1 MGEGGC
7 RHENVAGAR
16 FCATCG
22 VALGANC
29 PHCGAATSGGAAF
42 CTSCGARVSAP
53 GPSAEVH
60 GISARVESAP
70 RGSSRAPAVFELEGE
85 RRRVTVMF
93 CDLANSTPISG
104 RLDPETFSELID
116 TFYQVCGEA
125 ISRRNGFVA
134 EYLGDGVLALFG
146 YPEAGETS
154 ARDAIATGLDIQVA
168 LRDLDSRGGISGE
181 NVSAR
186 IGIHSGLV
194 VLKEV
199 RAPGRRETHVFG
211 DVVNIAARVQ
221 AAGDAGQIVLTS
233 EVANRVGAEFT
244 LEALGARPL
253 KGVSAPVALYGVLGT
268 AGASSGAGLNSGRFF
283 GRHGELT
290 LLSSRWRAA
299 LGSEG
304 QTVLVIGEP
313 GIGKSALV
321 QQLRPQIEPE
331 GAWIEVAAS
340 RLERMQPFAL
350 LKQLLRRRFAW
361 PTEQS
366 VEDRIADVESSLA
379 QVEDS
384 PDEGVQLV
392 CGLLGIDLG
401 DRYPPLLASPDEAR
415 RRLIAWMVR
424 WLKSVASSQPCA
436 VIVEDLQWA
445 DPSSLE
451 VLLTSIDEITT
462 VPCLV
467 LLTARPD
474 FVPAWPTRD
483 RHTQIILTRLE
494 PDETREII
502 RDRMGPIDPADDMI
516 EALIERSDGV
526 PLFAE
531 ELARTVS
538 ERVADALGSEIPVS
552 LYDSLM
558 ARLDRLGVTK
568 ATAQVASVIG
578 REFSF
583 DLLRELSGQEPD
595 DLVADLERLVTADL
609 VRPHGSG
616 PASYQFKHTLVQQ
629 AAYDSMLRRRRTRLH
644 AEIAKTLASQAEQG
658 ETVAPELLAHHWSEA
673 GDPRQ
678 AIAAWVKAAQQAAAR
693 SAYAETCTHYELAL
707 ALHGQILDEPEPDR
721 IQRELELQLG
731 LTDALQMARGFGAPE
746 TMAAA
751 DRAKKLGE
759 LLGDSRVRMRTLYNL
774 WGSAISSGAA
784 MTSQTL
790 ADELLA
796 VAVELAD
803 EQSLCE
809 AHIAQASSL
818 YNRSHFAEALEH
830 AHFVTSRPT
839 ADLDAVLP
847 ASGVIQA
854 CLYGGVAAAALAF
867 IGEAK
872 DYLAEIDRALHRS
885 DADVLAPVLAPLSSS
900 VIAVW
905 MRDFDVV
912 HRTCDELETI
922 GRQLDSDILIGW
934 SEIYGGWAQAMV
946 GDAQSGVERTSRGVA
961 KHVAANQRLGL
972 NHSLGLLAE
981 AQAAAGRTH
990 DALAT
995 VADALQLRDLAFQR
1009 QHTCELLRIRA
1020 VLHDAMGKEE
1030 LARDDFTQA
1039 LGMASDM
1046 GAGLL
1051 ELRTAVGM
1059 AESLSRRGERT
1070 EAHRRLTPILER
1082 HHEDSWDIR
1091 IGRELLNSLTAE
1103 P

>member
-1 MGEGGC
+1 MGERGC

-22 VALGANC
+22 VALGPPC
-29 PHCGAATSGGAAF
+29 PRCGAALSGAAAF

-53 GPSAEVH
+53 GPGAEAH
-60 GISARVESAP
+60 GISARVGSAP
-70 RGSSRAPAVFELEGE
+70 RGESRTHPDLELEGE

-93 CDLANSTPISG
+93 CDLANSTQIG
-104 RLDPETFSELID
+104 GHLDPETFSELVD
-116 TFYQVCGEA
+116 TFYHVCGEA

-134 EYLGDGVLALFG
+134 NYLGDGLLALFG

-154 ARDAIATGLDIQVA
+154 ARDAIATGLDIQA
-168 LRDLDSRGGISGE
+168 TLRDFNSRGGISGE
-181 NVSAR
+181 DVSAR

-194 VLKEV
+194 VVTEV
-199 RAPGRRETHVFG
+199 GAPERRETHVLG
-211 DVVNIAARVQ
+211 DVVNITARVQ
-221 AAGDAGQIVLTS
+221 AAADAGQIVLTS
-233 EVANRVGAEFT
+233 EVVNRVGAEFT

-253 KGVSAPVALYGVLGT
+253 KGVDAPVALYGVLGT
-268 AGASSGAGLNSGRFF
+268 AGAASGAALTSGRFF
-283 GRHGELT
+283 GRHAELA
-290 LLSSRWRAA
+290 LLSSRWRTA
-299 LGSEG
+299 LGGEG

-321 QQLRPQIEPE
+321 QQLRPQIEAE
-331 GAWIEVAAS
+331 GVWMEVAAS
-340 RLERMQPFAL
+340 RLERTQPFAL
-350 LKQLLRRRFAW
+350 LKQLLQRQFAW
-361 PTEQS
+361 PPEQS
-366 VEDRIADVESSLA
+366 VEDRIAEVESSLA
-379 QVEDS
+379 QVQDS

-392 CGLLGIDLG
+392 CGLLGIDLSG
-401 DRYPPLLASPDEAR
+401 RYPPLLASPDEAR
-415 RRLIAWMVR
+415 RRLKTWIVR

-436 VIVEDLQWA
+436 AIVEDLQWA

-451 VLLTSIDEITT
+451 ILLATIDEITT

-467 LLTARPD
+467 LLTARTD
-474 FVPAWPTRD
+474 FVREWPTSD
-483 RHTQIILTRLE
+483 WHTQISLTRLE
-494 PDETREII
+494 PEETREII
-502 RDRMGPIDPADDMI
+502 RDRMGPVDPADDMI
-516 EALIERSDGV
+516 EALVQRSDGV

-558 ARLDRLGVTK
+558 ARLDRLGETK

-583 DLLRELSGQEPD
+583 DLLRQLSGQEPD
-595 DLVADLERLVTADL
+595 DLAAALERLVTADL

-616 PASYQFKHTLVQQ
+616 SYQFKHTLVQR

-644 AEIAKTLASQAEQG
+644 AQIAMTLASQAEQG
-658 ETVAPELLAHHWSEA
+658 EAVAPELLAHHWSEA
-673 GDPRQ
+673 GDPRH
-678 AIAAWVKAAQQAAAR
+678 ATAAWVTAAQQAAAR
-693 SAYAETCTHYELAL
+693 SAYAEVCADYERAL
-707 ALHGQILDEPEPDR
+707 ALHGQILDEPEPER

-731 LTDALQMARGFGAPE
+731 LTDALQMVRGFGAPE
-746 TMAAA
+746 TLAAA
-751 DRAKKLGE
+751 DRARKLGE
-759 LLGDSRVRMRTLYNL
+759 LIGDPRVRMRTLFNL
-774 WGSAISSGAA
+774 WGSAISSGAV
-784 MTSQTL
+784 MNSQTL
-790 ADELLA
+790 ADELLG

-818 YNRSHFAEALEH
+818 YNRSHLAEALEH
-830 AHFVTSRPT
+830 AHFVTSRPP

-854 CLYGGVAAAALAF
+854 CLYGGAAATALAF

-872 DYLAEIDRALHRS
+872 GFLAAIDRALHRS

-905 MRDFDVV
+905 MRDFHVV
-912 HRTCDELETI
+912 QRACDELETI
-922 GRQLDSDILIGW
+922 GRQLDADILIGW
-934 SEIYGGWAQAMV
+934 SEIYGGWAQAMA

-961 KHVAANQRLGL
+961 KHVAVNQRLGM

-981 AQAAAGRTH
+981 AQAAAGRTS

-995 VADALQLRDLAFQR
+995 VADALQLRDLAVQR

-1020 VLHDAMGKEE
+1020 VLHDIVGKEE
-1030 LARDDFTQA
+1030 LARDDFIAA
-1039 LGMASDM
+1039 LDMASDM
-1046 GAGLL
+1046 GAALL
-1051 ELRTAVGM
+1051 ELRTAVSM
-1059 AESLSRRGERT
+1059 AESLFRHGEWT
-1070 EAHRRLTPILER
+1070 EAHRLLAPILER

-1091 IGRELLNSLTAE
+1091 IGRELLDSLNAQ

>member
-1 MGEGGC
+1 
-7 RHENVAGAR
+7 
-16 FCATCG
+16 
-22 VALGANC
+22 
-29 PHCGAATSGGAAF
+29 
-42 CTSCGARVSAP
+42 
-53 GPSAEVH
+53 
-60 GISARVESAP
+60 
-70 RGSSRAPAVFELEGE
+70 
-85 RRRVTVMF
+85 MF
-93 CDLANSTPISG
+93 CDLADSTQISG
-104 RLDPETFSELID
+104 RLDPETFSELVD

-134 EYLGDGVLALFG
+134 NYLGDGLLALFG

-154 ARDAIATGLDIQVA
+154 AQDAIATGLDIQVA

-181 NVSAR
+181 DVSAR

-194 VLKEV
+194 VVKEV
-199 RAPGRRETHVFG
+199 GAPGRRETHVLG
-211 DVVNIAARVQ
+211 DVVNITARVQ
-221 AAGDAGQIVLTS
+221 TAANAGQIVLTS

-253 KGVSAPVALYGVLGT
+253 KGVDAPVALYGVLGT
-268 AGASSGAGLNSGRFF
+268 AGASSGADLNSGRFF
-283 GRHGELT
+283 GRQGELT
-290 LLSSRWRAA
+290 LLSSRWRTA
-299 LGSEG
+299 LGGDG

-321 QQLRPQIEPE
+321 QQLRPQIEPD
-331 GAWIEVAAS
+331 GAWIEAAAS

-350 LKQLLRRRFAW
+350 LKQLLQRQFAW

-366 VEDRIADVESSLA
+366 VEDRIAAVESSLA

-392 CGLLGIDLG
+392 CGLLGIDLSG
-401 DRYPPLLASPDEAR
+401 RYPPLLASPDEAR
-415 RRLIAWMVR
+415 RRLMAWMVR
-424 WLKSVASSQPCA
+424 WLKSMASSQPCA
-436 VIVEDLQWA
+436 LIVEDLHWA

-451 VLLTSIDEITT
+451 VLLATIDEITT

-467 LLTARPD
+467 LLTARTD

-483 RHTQIILTRLE
+483 WHTQIILTRLE
-494 PDETREII
+494 PEETRGII

-516 EALIERSDGV
+516 EALVQRSDGV

-583 DLLRELSGQEPD
+583 DLLRELSSQEPD
-595 DLVADLERLVTADL
+595 DLAAALERLVTADL
-609 VRPHGSG
+609 VRPHGS
-616 PASYQFKHTLVQQ
+616 ASYQFKHTLVQQ

-644 AEIAKTLASQAEQG
+644 AEIAKTLASQAQEG

-678 AIAAWVKAAQQAAAR
+678 AIAAWVTAAQQAATR
-693 SAYAETCTHYELAL
+693 SAYAETCTHYERAL
-707 ALHGQILDEPEPDR
+707 ALHGQILDEPEPER

-751 DRAKKLGE
+751 DRAKKLAE

-796 VAVELAD
+796 VAVDLAD

-818 YNRSHFAEALEH
+818 YNRSHFTEALEH

-839 ADLDAVLP
+839 ADLDSVLP

-872 DYLAEIDRALHRS
+872 NYLAEIDRALHRS

-922 GRQLDSDILIGW
+922 GKQLDSDILIGW

-981 AQAAAGRTH
+981 AQAAAGRTN

-1030 LARDDFTQA
+1030 LARDDFIQA
-1039 LGMASDM
+1039 LGMASEM

-1059 AESLSRRGERT
+1059 ADSLSRRGEPT
-1070 EAHRRLTPILER
+1070 EAHRLLASVLER

-1091 IGRELLNSLTAE
+1091 IGRELLKSLTAE

>member
-1 MGEGGC
+1 
-7 RHENVAGAR
+7 
-16 FCATCG
+16 
-22 VALGANC
+22 
-29 PHCGAATSGGAAF
+29 
-42 CTSCGARVSAP
+42 
-53 GPSAEVH
+53 
-60 GISARVESAP
+60 
-70 RGSSRAPAVFELEGE
+70 
-85 RRRVTVMF
+85 MF
-93 CDLANSTPISG
+93 CDLANSTQISG
-104 RLDPETFSELID
+104 HLDPETFSELVD

-134 EYLGDGVLALFG
+134 NYMGDGLLALFG

-154 ARDAIATGLDIQVA
+154 ARDAIAAGLDIQVA
-168 LRDLDSRGGISGE
+168 LRDLDSRGGINGE
-181 NVSAR
+181 DVSAR

-194 VLKEV
+194 VVREV
-199 RAPGRRETHVFG
+199 GAPERRETHVLG
-211 DVVNIAARVQ
+211 DVVNVTARVQ
-221 AAGDAGQIVLTS
+221 TAADGGQIVLTS
-233 EVANRVGAEFT
+233 EVANRVGAEFA
-244 LEALGARPL
+244 LEALGARAL
-253 KGVSAPVALYGVLGT
+253 KGVDAPVALYAVVGT
-268 AGASSGAGLNSGRFF
+268 VGASSGAGLNSGRFF
-283 GRHGELT
+283 GRLGELT

-299 LGSEG
+299 LRGDG
-304 QTVLVIGEP
+304 QTVLMIGEP

-321 QQLRPQIEPE
+321 QQLRPQIEAE
-331 GAWIEVAAS
+331 GVWIEVAAS
-340 RLERMQPFAL
+340 RLERMQPFGL
-350 LKQLLRRRFAW
+350 LKELLQRQFGW

-379 QVEDS
+379 QVEDT

-392 CGLLGIDLG
+392 CGLLGIELS

-424 WLKSVASSQPCA
+424 WLKSIASTQPCA
-436 VIVEDLQWA
+436 VVVEDLHWA

-451 VLLTSIDEITT
+451 VLLATIDEITT

-467 LLTARPD
+467 LLTARTD
-474 FVPAWPTRD
+474 FVPAWPTRG
-483 RHTQIILTRLE
+483 RHTHIILTRLE

-502 RDRMGPIDPADDMI
+502 CDRMGPIDPAEDLI
-516 EALIERSDGV
+516 EALVQRSDGV

-558 ARLDRLGVTK
+558 ARLDRLGTTK

-578 REFSF
+578 REFSL

-595 DLVADLERLVTADL
+595 DLATALERLVTADL
-609 VRPHGSG
+609 VQPHGTAA
-616 PASYQFKHTLVQQ
+616 ASYQFKHTLVQQ
-629 AAYDSMLRRRRTRLH
+629 AAHDSMLRRRRTRLH
-644 AEIAKTLASQAEQG
+644 AQVATILASQANRG
-658 ETVAPELLAHHWSEA
+658 ESVAPELLAHHWSEA

-678 AIAAWVKAAQQAAAR
+678 AIAAWVTAAHQAAAR
-693 SAYAETCTHYELAL
+693 SAYAETCADYERAL
-707 ALHGQILDEPEPDR
+707 ALHGQILDESEPER

-784 MTSQTL
+784 MASQTL
-790 ADELLA
+790 ADELMA

-818 YNRSHFAEALEH
+818 YNRSHFIEALEH
-830 AHFVTSRPT
+830 AHFVTSRPP
-839 ADLDAVLP
+839 ADLDRVLP

-867 IGEAK
+867 IGEANT
-872 DYLAEIDRALHRS
+872 YLAEIDRALHRS

-905 MRDFDVV
+905 MRDFEVV

-922 GRQLDSDILIGW
+922 GRQLNSDILIGW

-946 GDAQSGVERTSRGVA
+946 GDAQSGVERTSRGVV

-981 AQAAAGRTH
+981 AQAAAGRTN

-995 VADALQLRDLAFQR
+995 VEDALQLRDLAFQR

-1020 VLHDAMGKEE
+1020 VLHDIMGKEK
-1030 LARDDFTQA
+1030 LARDDFNQA

-1046 GAGLL
+1046 GAALL

-1059 AESLSRRGERT
+1059 AQSLFRRGERS
-1070 EAHRRLTPILER
+1070 EAHRLLAPILES
-1082 HHEDSWDIR
+1082 HHEDSWDTR
-1091 IGRELLNSLTAE
+1091 IGRELLDSLVAE

>member
-1 MGEGGC
+1 MAEGGC

-16 FCATCG
+16 FCGICG
-22 VALGANC
+22 VALGPSC
-29 PHCGAATSGGAAF
+29 PCCGAALSSGAAF
-42 CTSCGARVSAP
+42 CTSCGAQLSAP
-53 GPSAEVH
+53 VSVQ
-60 GISARVESAP
+60 SAP
-70 RGSSRAPAVFELEGE
+70 QSQTPAVVELGGE

-93 CDLANSTPISG
+93 CDLANSTQISG
-104 RLDPETFSELID
+104 HLDPETFSELVD
-116 TFYQVCGEA
+116 TFYNVCGEA

-134 EYLGDGVLALFG
+134 NYLGDGLLALFG

-154 ARDAIATGLDIQVA
+154 ARDAIATGLDIQLA
-168 LRDLDSRGGISGE
+168 LRDLDSGGGISGE

-186 IGIHSGLV
+186 IGIHAGLV
-194 VLKEV
+194 VVKEV
-199 RAPGRRETHVFG
+199 GAPERRETHVLG
-211 DVVNIAARVQ
+211 DVVNITARVQ
-221 AAGDAGQIVLTS
+221 TAAEPGQIVLTS

-244 LEALGARPL
+244 LEALGARSL
-253 KGVSAPVALYGVLGT
+253 KGVGAPVALYGVLGT
-268 AGASSGAGLNSGRFF
+268 AGASSAPGLNSGRFF

-299 LGSEG
+299 LGGEG

-321 QQLRPQIEPE
+321 QQLRSQIEPE

-350 LKQLLRRRFAW
+350 LRQLLQRRFAW
-361 PTEQS
+361 PTELG
-366 VEDRIADVESSLA
+366 VEDRIADLESSLA
-379 QVEDS
+379 QVKDS

-392 CGLLGIDLG
+392 CGILGIDPG

-424 WLKSVASSQPCA
+424 WLRSVASSQPCA
-436 VIVEDLQWA
+436 LIVEDLQWA

-451 VLLTSIDEITT
+451 VLLATIDGITT
-462 VPCLV
+462 APCLV

-483 RHTQIILTRLE
+483 RHTQIIVTRLE
-494 PDETREII
+494 PEETRAII
-502 RDRMGPIDPADDMI
+502 LDRMGPIDPADEMI
-516 EALIERSDGV
+516 EALVQRSDGV

-538 ERVADALGSEIPVS
+538 ERVADAQGSEIPIS

-558 ARLDRLGVTK
+558 ARLDRLGATK

-595 DLVADLERLVTADL
+595 DLAAALERLVSADL
-609 VRPHGSG
+609 VRPHGSV

-678 AIAAWVKAAQQAAAR
+678 AIAAWVTAARQAAAR
-693 SAYAETCTHYELAL
+693 SAYAEMCADYERAL
-707 ALHGQILDEPEPDR
+707 ALHGQILDEPEPER
-721 IQRELELQLG
+721 VQRELELQLG
-731 LTDALQMARGFGAPE
+731 LTDGLQMVRGFGAPE

-751 DRAKKLGE
+751 DRARKLGE
-759 LLGDSRVRMRTLYNL
+759 LLGEPRARMRTLYNL
-774 WGSAISSGAA
+774 WGSAISSGAVVS
-784 MTSQTL
+784 SQTL

-809 AHIAQASSL
+809 AHIAQAGCL
-818 YNRSHFAEALEH
+818 YNRSDFTEALEH
-830 AHFVTSRPT
+830 AHFVTRRPP

-847 ASGVIQA
+847 PSGLIQA
-854 CLYGGVAAAALAF
+854 CLYGGAAAATLAL

-872 DYLAEIDRALHRS
+872 SFLAEIDRALHRR
-885 DADVLAPVLAPLSSS
+885 DTDFLASILAPLSSS

-905 MRDFDVV
+905 MRDFQVV
-912 HRTCDELETI
+912 QRACDELDPI

-946 GDAQSGVERTSRGVA
+946 GDAQSGVERTSLGVA
-961 KHVAANQRLGL
+961 KHVAVNQRLGL

-981 AQAAAGRTH
+981 AQAAAGRTN

-1020 VLHDAMGKEE
+1020 ALHDSIGMEE
-1030 LARDDFTQA
+1030 LARDDFIAA
-1039 LGMASDM
+1039 LGMASEM
-1046 GAGLL
+1046 GAALL

-1059 AESLSRRGERT
+1059 AKSLFRRGKGT
-1070 EAHRRLTPILER
+1070 EAHGLLAPILER

-1091 IGRELLNSLTAE
+1091 VGRALLDSLTAG

>member
-1 MGEGGC
+1 
-7 RHENVAGAR
+7 
-16 FCATCG
+16 
-22 VALGANC
+22 
-29 PHCGAATSGGAAF
+29 
-42 CTSCGARVSAP
+42 
-53 GPSAEVH
+53 
-60 GISARVESAP
+60 
-70 RGSSRAPAVFELEGE
+70 
-85 RRRVTVMF
+85 MF
-93 CDLANSTPISG
+93 CDLANSTQIGG
-104 RLDPETFSELID
+104 RLDPETFSELVD

-125 ISRRNGFVA
+125 ILRRNGFVA
-134 EYLGDGVLALFG
+134 NYLGDGLLALFG

-181 NVSAR
+181 DVSAR

-194 VLKEV
+194 VVKEV
-199 RAPGRRETHVFG
+199 GGPGRRETHVLG

-221 AAGDAGQIVLTS
+221 ASADSGQIVLTS
-233 EVANRVGAEFT
+233 EVANRAGAEFT

-253 KGVSAPVALYGVLGT
+253 KGVDAPVVLYGVLGT
-268 AGASSGAGLNSGRFF
+268 ARVSSGAGLNSGRFF

-299 LGSEG
+299 LGGEG
-304 QTVLVIGEP
+304 QTVLVVGEP

-321 QQLRPQIEPE
+321 HQLRPQIEPE
-331 GAWIEVAAS
+331 GVWIEVAAS
-340 RLERMQPFAL
+340 RLQRMQPFAL
-350 LKQLLRRRFAW
+350 LKQLLQRQFAW
-361 PTEQS
+361 PTGQS
-366 VEDRIADVESSLA
+366 AEDRIADVELSMA

-392 CGLLGIDLG
+392 CGLLGIDLS
-401 DRYPPLLASPDEAR
+401 DCYPPLLASPDEAR
-415 RRLIAWMVR
+415 RRLMAWMVR

-451 VLLTSIDEITT
+451 VLLATIDEITT

-474 FVPAWPTRD
+474 FVPPWPTRD
-483 RHTQIILTRLE
+483 WHTQIILTGLE
-494 PDETREII
+494 PGETREII
-502 RDRMGPIDPADDMI
+502 RDRIGPIDPAEGII
-516 EALIERSDGV
+516 EALVQRSDGV

-531 ELARTVS
+531 ELAHTVS
-538 ERVADALGSEIPVS
+538 ERVADALGSDIPVS

-595 DLVADLERLVTADL
+595 ELGAALERLVTADL
-609 VRPHGSG
+609 VRPYGSDG
-616 PASYQFKHTLVQQ
+616 ASYQFKHTLVQQ

-644 AEIAKTLASQAEQG
+644 AQIAMALASQAERA
-658 ETVAPELLAHHWSEA
+658 EAVAPELLAHHWSEA
-673 GDPRQ
+673 GDPQQ
-678 AIAAWVKAAQQAAAR
+678 AIAAWVTAAHKAAAR
-693 SAYAETCTHYELAL
+693 SAYAEMCADYERAL
-707 ALHGQILDEPEPDR
+707 ALHDQILDEPEPER

-731 LTDALQMARGFGAPE
+731 LTDALQIFRGFGAPE
-746 TMAAA
+746 TLAAA
-751 DRAKKLGE
+751 DRARKLGE

-774 WGSAISSGAA
+774 WGSAISSGSV
-784 MTSQTL
+784 MNSQTL

-796 VAVELAD
+796 VAVKLAD

-809 AHIAQASSL
+809 AHIAEAGSL
-818 YNRSHFAEALEH
+818 YNRSHLSEALQH
-830 AHFVTSRPT
+830 AHFVTSRPP
-839 ADLDAVLP
+839 ADLDALLP
-847 ASGVIQA
+847 ASVMIQA
-854 CLYGGVAAAALAF
+854 CLYGGAAATALAF

-872 DYLAEIDRALHRS
+872 GFLAEIDRALHRS

-905 MRDFDVV
+905 MRDFQVV
-912 HRTCDELETI
+912 HQACDELETI
-922 GRQLDSDILIGW
+922 GRQLASDILIGW
-934 SEIYGGWAQAMV
+934 SEIYGGWAQAMA

-961 KHVAANQRLGL
+961 KHVAVNQRLGM

-981 AQAAAGRTH
+981 AQAAAGRTS

-995 VADALQLRDLAFQR
+995 VADALQLHDLAVQR

-1020 VLHDAMGKEE
+1020 VLHDILGEE
-1030 LARDDFTQA
+1030 DLARDDFIQA
-1039 LGMASDM
+1039 LGMASDI
-1046 GAGLL
+1046 GAALL

-1059 AESLSRRGERT
+1059 AESLFRRGERT
-1070 EAHRRLTPILER
+1070 EAHRLLAQILER

-1091 IGRELLNSLTAE
+1091 IGQELLDSLTAE

>member
-1 MGEGGC
+1 
-7 RHENVAGAR
+7 
-16 FCATCG
+16 
-22 VALGANC
+22 
-29 PHCGAATSGGAAF
+29 
-42 CTSCGARVSAP
+42 
-53 GPSAEVH
+53 
-60 GISARVESAP
+60 
-70 RGSSRAPAVFELEGE
+70 
-85 RRRVTVMF
+85 MF
-93 CDLANSTPISG
+93 CDLANSTQIGG
-104 RLDPETFSELID
+104 RLDPETFSEVVD

-134 EYLGDGVLALFG
+134 NYLGDGLLALFG

-154 ARDAIATGLDIQVA
+154 ARDAIATGLDIQAA
-168 LRDLDSRGGISGE
+168 LRDVNSRGGISGE
-181 NVSAR
+181 DVSAR

-194 VLKEV
+194 VVAEV
-199 RAPGRRETHVFG
+199 GAPGRRETHVLG
-211 DVVNIAARVQ
+211 DVVNITARIQ
-221 AAGDAGQIVLTS
+221 AAADAGQIVLTK
-233 EVANRVGAEFT
+233 EVADRVGTEFT
-244 LEALGARPL
+244 FEALGARPL
-253 KGVSAPVALYGVLGT
+253 KGVDAPVALYGVLGT
-268 AGASSGAGLNSGRFF
+268 AGASSGAGLNGGRFF

-299 LGSEG
+299 LGGEG

-321 QQLRPQIEPE
+321 QQLRPEIEAE
-331 GAWIEVAAS
+331 GVWTEVAAS

-350 LKQLLRRRFAW
+350 LKQLLQRQFAW

-366 VEDRIADVESSLA
+366 VEHRIADVESSLA
-379 QVEDS
+379 QVDDS

-392 CGLLGIDLG
+392 CGLLGIDLS
-401 DRYPPLLASPDEAR
+401 DRYPPLLASPEEAR

-424 WLKSVASSQPCA
+424 WLKSIASSQPCA
-436 VIVEDLQWA
+436 VIVEDLHWA

-451 VLLTSIDEITT
+451 VLLAATDEITT

-467 LLTARPD
+467 LLTARTD

-483 RHTQIILTRLE
+483 WHTQIILTRLE
-494 PDETREII
+494 PEETREII

-516 EALIERSDGV
+516 EALVQRSDGV

-538 ERVADALGSEIPVS
+538 ERVADALGSEIPIS

-558 ARLDRLGVTK
+558 ARLDRLGATK

-595 DLVADLERLVTADL
+595 ELAVALGRLMTADL
-609 VRPHGSG
+609 VRPHGS
-616 PASYQFKHTLVQQ
+616 ASYQFKHTLVQR

-644 AEIAKTLASQAEQG
+644 AHIAMTLASQAEQG
-658 ETVAPELLAHHWSEA
+658 EAVAPELLAHHWSEA

-678 AIAAWVKAAQQAAAR
+678 AIAAWVTAAHQAAAR
-693 SAYAETCTHYELAL
+693 SAYAEMCADYERAL
-707 ALHGQILDEPEPDR
+707 AVHSRILDEPEPER

-731 LTDALQMARGFGAPE
+731 LTDALQMVRGFGAPE
-746 TMAAA
+746 TLAAA
-751 DRAKKLGE
+751 DRARKLGE
-759 LLGDSRVRMRTLYNL
+759 LLGDPRVRMRTLYNL
-774 WGSAISSGAA
+774 WGSAISSGAI
-784 MTSQTL
+784 MNSQTL

-809 AHIAQASSL
+809 AHIAQAGSL
-818 YNRSHFAEALEH
+818 YNRSHLTEALKH
-830 AHFVTSRPT
+830 AHFVTSRPA
-839 ADLDAVLP
+839 ADLDTVLP

-854 CLYGGVAAAALAF
+854 CLYGGATATALAF

-872 DYLAEIDRALHRS
+872 GFLAEIDRALHRS

-905 MRDFDVV
+905 MRDFHVV
-912 HRTCDELETI
+912 QRACDELETI

-934 SEIYGGWAQAMV
+934 SEIYGGWAQSMA

-961 KHVAANQRLGL
+961 KHVAVNQRLGM

-981 AQAAAGRTH
+981 AQAAAGRTN

-995 VADALQLRDLAFQR
+995 VADALQLRDLAVQR

-1020 VLHDAMGKEE
+1020 VLHDIVGKEE
-1030 LARDDFTQA
+1030 LARNDFIQA
-1039 LGMASDM
+1039 LGMASDV
-1046 GAGLL
+1046 GAALL

-1059 AESLSRRGERT
+1059 AQSLLRHGEQT
-1070 EAHRRLTPILER
+1070 EAHRLLAPILER

-1091 IGRELLNSLTAE
+1091 VGRQLLESLNAH